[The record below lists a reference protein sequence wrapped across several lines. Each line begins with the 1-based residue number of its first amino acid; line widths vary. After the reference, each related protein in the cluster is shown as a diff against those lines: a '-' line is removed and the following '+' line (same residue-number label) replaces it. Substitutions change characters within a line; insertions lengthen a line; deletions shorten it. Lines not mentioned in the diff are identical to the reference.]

1 MTDQAY
7 DVVIVGT
14 GTAGCAAALALPAG
28 ARALLVDRS
37 TGAIQRCC
45 GGLLTSDS
53 LRNLAGLG
61 LALPDHVRV
70 GPEPR
75 YVRVHDLDSGR
86 EQSYRRDYVNLNR
99 GRFDEWLLGLAAAR
113 ATVERQARF
122 AGVTADGGV
131 VLRSGSKERVVR
143 TVLLIGADGANSTV
157 RRRCF
162 PDHPGPKTMLA
173 VQAYLAF
180 SRAPEFHD
188 VLFDS
193 RLSTYYAWAIP
204 KPDHVI
210 VGCAFED
217 RASAGQAF
225 EEVLAWYKEALDLG
239 EEIAPRSARYLSR
252 PRQRHELY
260 PGTGRVLLVGEAA
273 GLVSPSSGEGISFA
287 LSSGAAAGRAVAA
300 EDPIQAY
307 RREFARLARRIIAKK
322 LKAGVIFSPR
332 LRSWALRLPWY
343 P

>member
-1 MTDQAY
+1 M
-7 DVVIVGT
+7 VIVGT
-14 GTAGCAAALALPAG
+14 GTAGCAAALGLPAG
-28 ARALLVDRS
+28 VRALLVDRAPAG
-37 TGAIQRCC
+37 TERCC

-53 LRNLAGLG
+53 LRSLARLG
-61 LALPDHVRV
+61 LALPDQVRV
-70 GPEPR
+70 EPEPR
-75 YVRVHDLDSGR
+75 YVRVHDLNSGR

-113 ATVERQARF
+113 ATVEHRTRF
-122 AGVTADGGV
+122 AGVTADAGV
-131 VLRSGSKERVVR
+131 VLRSGSMERVVR
-143 TVLLIGADGANSTV
+143 TGLIIGADGANSTV
-157 RRRCF
+157 RRGFF
-162 PDHPGPKTMLA
+162 PNRPGPKTMIAL
-173 VQAYLAF
+173 QAYLAF
-180 SRAPEFHD
+180 SRVPEFHD

-210 VGCAFED
+210 VGCAFEN
-217 RASAGQAF
+217 RVNAGQAF
-225 EEVLAWYKEALDLG
+225 EEVLAWYKEALGLG
-239 EEIAPRSARYLSR
+239 KEIAPRSARYLSR

-260 PGTGRVLLVGEAA
+260 PGTGPALLVGEAA

-287 LSSGAAAGRAVAA
+287 LSSGAAAGRAVSAR
-300 EDPIQAY
+300 DPIQAY
-307 RREFARLARRIIAKK
+307 QREFDRLAHRIMAKR